1 MDPSQGFSEGVLSV
15 GEPSVDGEALAVSL
29 VEAGVS
35 SLGNLVEASLQ
46 VLLGFGLLLVVDLLE
61 EGVVLVVSVQL
72 DWVLVVGEQ
81 AVVAVGQISE
91 GTALN

>member
-1 MDPSQGFSEGVLSV
+1 MLGLHLHVNLGQL
-15 GEPSVDGEALAVSL
+15 VDGEALAVSL